1 MEYVGT
7 SIKGIYRDVLLDA
20 DGQPIR
26 DSRWVSN
33 TVVTRCRV
41 LLAGF
46 MKSDNTAGIHHLAV
60 VGRGDPLREFGLFGL
75 FDGKDYMINCV
86 RHPVIHK
93 DAASTL
99 VRVIRQHLS
108 MSIA

>member
-46 MKSDNTAGIHHLAV
+46 MKSDNTSGIHHLA
-60 VGRGDPLREFGLFGL
+60 VGRGDPLREFGLF
-75 FDGKDYMINCV
+75 DGKDYMINGV

-99 VRVIRQHLS
+99 VRVIRQHL
-108 MSIA
+108 